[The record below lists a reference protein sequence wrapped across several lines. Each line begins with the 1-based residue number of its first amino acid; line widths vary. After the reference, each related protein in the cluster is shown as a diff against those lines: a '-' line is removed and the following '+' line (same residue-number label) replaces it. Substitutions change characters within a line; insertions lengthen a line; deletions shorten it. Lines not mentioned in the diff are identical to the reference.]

1 MTEIER
7 LKAELE
13 AARADESVR
22 RATRDLEKAIMAKLA
37 ARGLAPL
44 VQYRREVAE

>member
-1 MTEIER
+1 MTDLER

-13 AARADESVR
+13 AAHADESVR
-22 RATRDLEKAIMAKLA
+22 RATRDLEKAIVAGLA

-44 VQYRREVAE
+44 SYRREVAE